1 MTIKKPAAAPREA
14 SAAGFFVWRLE
25 IECLTARDRLDVA
38 TVDAEIVEST
48 IRRLAKDAD
57 GLEVGNPLAV
67 SGAEV
72 HACSPHVLLHV
83 AKHTQ
88 RAAYL
93 KTSCCKAAMQMVQC
107 NNVYA
112 APLAGVDGS

>member
-1 MTIKKPAAAPREA
+1 M
-14 SAAGFFVWRLE
+14 WRLD
-25 IECLTARDRLDVA
+25 IERLAARDRLDVA
-38 TVDAEIVEST
+38 TVNAEIVQRT

-57 GLEVGNPLAV
+57 GLEIGNPLAV
-67 SGAEV
+67 SGTEA
-72 HACSPHVLLHV
+72 HACSPYVLLHV